1 MSPDS
6 IDPQLRSFGSI
17 ARGSLGHADAIGYG
31 SIEMGSRRSA
41 RTIRIHCANCGEFL
55 YKYRKGGSGRLVKC
69 FKDGIVQDNTE
80 GDLRCP
86 GCGQAFAR
94 ETMVYGRPA
103 NKIIQGKV
111 TVRR

>member
-1 MSPDS
+1 MS
-6 IDPQLRSFGSI
+6 
-17 ARGSLGHADAIGYG
+17 
-31 SIEMGSRRSA
+31 SRRSA
-41 RTIRIHCANCGEFL
+41 RTIKVYCAGCGCLL
-55 YKYRKGGSGRLVKC
+55 YKYQKSGGGRLVKC
-69 FKDGIVQDNTE
+69 LVDKIVQDNTE

-86 GCGQAFAR
+86 ECGQEFAR